1 MPADFALWLALRGEK
16 RSQDLL
22 WEADENGLKER
33 QGVTGPMTSGFL
45 LIEEDKMIREKKQQ
59 KRKEESK
66 EGRKKEIKE
75 EERKKEID
83 EVN

>member
-16 RSQDLL
+16 QSQDVL

-45 LIEEDKMIREKKQQ
+45 LIEEDKMIRKKSNKKEKK
-59 KRKEESK
+59 KVRKEE
-66 EGRKKEIKE
+66 RK
-75 EERKKEID
+75 R
-83 EVN
+83 